1 MRAAMIICAAGQS
14 TRFGGKK
21 KKVFEQVAGK
31 PAFLHSVNIFSEME
45 EVVQIVM
52 AVSEEDLERV
62 EINWGANLSFA
73 GVQLCTGGSSRA
85 QTVQNALKLVRDDVD
100 VVAVHDAARC
110 CVTERLVRDVLA
122 QAAKS
127 GAAIPASPVTATIKR
142 GESGKVCGTVPRED
156 LYEAQTPQAFG
167 RKLLIEAYEQS
178 ATLDIATDDCKLV
191 ELLGQKPSIIVSD
204 ATNLKITTATDL
216 IIAEAIINQRR
227 KEEKPGEF
235 HPFSEDGFWP

>member
-1 MRAAMIICAAGQS
+1 MRAAIIICAAGQS

-31 PAFLHSVNIFSEME
+31 PAFLYSVNIFSEME
-45 EVVQIVM
+45 EVVQIIM

-85 QTVQNALKLVRDDVD
+85 QTVRNALKFVREDVD

-110 CVTERLVRDVLA
+110 CITEQLVKDVLA
-122 QAAKS
+122 EAAES
-127 GAAIPASPVTATIKR
+127 GAAILASPVTATIKK
-142 GESGKVCGTVPRED
+142 GEGAKVSATLPRED
-156 LYEAQTPQAFG
+156 LYEAQTPQAFS
-167 RKLLIEAYEQS
+167 RKLLAEAYEQS
-178 ATLDIATDDCKLV
+178 VDLDTATDDCKLV
-191 ELLGQKPSIIVSD
+191 ELLGMKPSIVLSD

-216 IIAEAIINQRR
+216 SIAEAILNQRR
-227 KEEKPGEF
+227 KEEKPKGF
-235 HPFSEDGFWP
+235 HPFSDDGFRL